1 MSITL
6 GALTLP
12 DGLIWQDEFAWSPVT
27 QSVEYGLTGALVVQ
41 EATRLAGRPITLVG
55 QASGNQSAACWI
67 TRADLLTLQAAL
79 CVAGAQFT
87 LTLHDARTFT
97 VAPRQDPLEAEARP
111 VVRSFLPA
119 KPNSASWYWLR
130 SVKLQTV

>member
-1 MSITL
+1 MAITF

-12 DGLIWQDEFAWSPVT
+12 DGLIWVDEFAWSPVVQKT
-27 QSVEYGLTGALVVQ
+27 DYSLSGALILQ
-41 EATRLAGRPITLVG
+41 EATRLAGRPITLIG
-55 QASGNQSAACWI
+55 QSSGHQSAACWI

-79 CVAGAQFT
+79 QTVGAEFT

-111 VVRSFLPA
+111 VVGSFLPA
-119 KPNSASWYWLR
+119 HPGNDAWYWLKQI
-130 SVKLQTV
+130 KLQTV